1 MTDSTTFPPRQ
12 LPLRFSLDDEATFQ
26 NFYLPEND
34 AGTPGR
40 QLLDHLR
47 KRLDAWASA
56 VQITTPGTVLQ
67 DFTWIWGA
75 KGAGC
80 THVLQ
85 AVCHAVG
92 GAGQSAFYLSFSQL
106 SQLTPDVLQ
115 GLEQMTVLCLD
126 DVEQVIGN
134 REWEL
139 ALFHLYNRMCELQ
152 TPLLM
157 AAHNNPKYL
166 VTSLPDLAS
175 RLQSAAV
182 FRLPVLS
189 DEGKIEALK
198 ARAQRRGFTLSDEVA
213 GYLINRVGRDMP
225 TLFNVLQDLDRLSLE
240 TGRRVTIP
248 LLKEHCLLQKAEAQ
262 VLAGGADMDN
272 QRAEQCGTQQA
283 EDDAIDL

>member
-1 MTDSTTFPPRQ
+1 MTDLPTFPPRQ
-12 LPLRFSLDDEATFQ
+12 LPLHFSLDDEATFA
-26 NFYLPEND
+26 NFYLPED
-34 AGTPGR
+34 EAGMPGR
-40 QLLDHLR
+40 QLLEHLGN
-47 KRLDAWASA
+47 RLEAWTAA
-56 VQITTPGTVLQ
+56 DQITTPGTVLQ
-67 DFTWIWGA
+67 DFTWVWGA

-85 AVCHAVG
+85 AVCHAAG

-152 TPLLM
+152 TPLLV
-157 AAHNNPKYL
+157 AAHNNPKHL
-166 VTSLPDLAS
+166 VTLLPDLAS

-189 DEGKIEALK
+189 DEDKIEALK
-198 ARAQRRGFTLSDEVA
+198 TRAQRRGFTLSDDVA

-248 LLKEHCLLQKAEAQ
+248 LLKEHHLLQKAESQ
-262 VLAGGADMDN
+262 VFAGGADMDD
-272 QRAEQCGTQQA
+272 QRTEQRGTQQA
-283 EDDAIDL
+283 EDDPVEQ